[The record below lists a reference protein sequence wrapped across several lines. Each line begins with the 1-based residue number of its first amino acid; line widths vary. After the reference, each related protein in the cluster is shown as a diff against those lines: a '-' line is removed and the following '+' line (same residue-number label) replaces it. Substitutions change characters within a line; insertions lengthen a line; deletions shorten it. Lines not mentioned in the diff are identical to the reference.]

1 VDPQHDTA
9 DRIGILGGTF
19 DPIHYGHL
27 AAGEDARAAVGLRE
41 VVFIPCGDPYHKPE
55 RYASPGED
63 RFEMV
68 RLAIASN
75 PAFRASRIEIDRP
88 GPSYTIDTVRALRRE
103 HPDTEFHVIL
113 GADAMAELP
122 EWKRHRALLD
132 EARFI
137 IVSRPGTTWDDLR
150 RRLPEEYLQSAHLLD
165 IPAVDVSSS
174 EIRERVR
181 RGEPIRYLVPPA
193 VEQYIARKGL
203 YREWP
208 GPATGPAPAPQSAPS
223 VGEQ

>member
-1 VDPQHDTA
+1 VVDPQHDTA
-9 DRIGILGGTF
+9 DRVGILGGTF

-27 AAGEDARAAVGLRE
+27 AAGEDARVAVGLRE
-41 VVFIPCGDPYHKPE
+41 VLFIPCGDPYHKPE
-55 RYASPGED
+55 LYASSGED

-68 RLAIASN
+68 CLAIASN
-75 PAFRASRIEIDRP
+75 PAFRASQVEIDRP

-113 GADAMAELP
+113 GADAMSELP
-122 EWKRHRALLD
+122 QWKRHRALLD

-137 IVSRPGTTWDDLR
+137 VVSRPGTTWDDLR
-150 RRLPEEYLQSAHLLD
+150 RLPEDYLKSAHLLN

-174 EIRERVR
+174 EIRQRVR

-193 VEQYIARKGL
+193 VEQYIANRGL
-203 YREWP
+203 YREQP
-208 GPATGPAPAPQSAPS
+208 SPAPGAASRSPRGAPS
-223 VGEQ
+223 ARE